1 MRGSFISFKNL
12 VISLF
17 FLLLIFTSLY
27 IVLLF
32 TAGETQ
38 GIPSIFLPVFLTLIL
53 MLAGVFTLYL
63 IAQKRAKELQQA
75 LLGIRDEEWQR
86 YESLTLLLRKMG
98 WFDHLDAVARLIRE
112 KSGTIQMQQSERL
125 ALLSSMVEGV
135 LAVDN
140 GERVLIVNKAAGEL
154 FAVDGEKAAGRM
166 LHEVIRNMAVQKL
179 VAQVLAGGQAV
190 EGEITVLGEEERKL
204 LAHGSPLRDAAGEQI
219 GIIVVFND
227 ITKLEKY
234 ERIRQDFV
242 ANVSH
247 ELKTPITAIKGFVE
261 TLRSHKP
268 LDPTDNA
275 HFLEIIAEETDRM
288 NAIVNDLLALTSVE
302 HDDESAETELTQMPI
317 KPVAEIAITSLET
330 KARERNITLELQSP
344 EDVTAEI
351 NTALMEQALV
361 NLLDNAIKYSESG
374 KTVRVEITADD
385 QTVRIAVRDQ
395 GIGIDKRYIPRLTER
410 FFRVDKSRSRK
421 QGGTGLGLA
430 IVKHIVKA
438 HHGELSIESEP
449 GLGSTFTI
457 IIPLIPLN
465 PS

>member
-1 MRGSFISFKNL
+1 MRGSFITSRHL
-12 VISLF
+12 ILSVLF
-17 FLLLIFTSLY
+17 ILLCCLLL
-27 IVLLF
+27 LLW
-32 TAGETQ
+32 
-38 GIPSIFLPVFLTLIL
+38 
-53 MLAGVFTLYL
+53 FTLTT
-63 IAQKRAKELQQA
+63 ATPVELSTVILPISFAFCLLVGGLLVHCFILRRKSLRLYRGLQSISVENWQQ
-75 LLGIRDEEWQR
+75 
-86 YESLTLLLRKMG
+86 YESLTLLLRKTG
-98 WFDHLDAVARLIRE
+98 WFDGLDAIKVLIQG
-112 KSGTIQMQQSERL
+112 KDDTIQRQQSERL

-140 GERVLIVNKAAGEL
+140 QERVLIVNQAAGEL
-154 FAVDGEKAAGRM
+154 FGVDGANAAGRM

-179 VAQVLAGGQAV
+179 VTQVFAGGRAV
-190 EGEITVLGEEERKL
+190 EGEITVLAEEERKL

-219 GIIVVFND
+219 GVIVVFND

-261 TLRSHKP
+261 TLRSRKP
-268 LDPTDNA
+268 LEPADAA

-302 HDDESAETELTQMPI
+302 HDDESAETELTPMPI
-317 KPVAEIAITSLET
+317 KPVAQAAMVALEA
-330 KARERNITLELQSP
+330 KARKHGIVMELESP
-344 EDVTAEI
+344 PEI
-351 NTALMEQALV
+351 SAPVNAPLLEQALA
-361 NLLDNAIKYSESG
+361 NLLDNAIKYSEPG

-385 QTVRIAVRDQ
+385 QTIRIAVRDQ

-430 IVKHIVKA
+430 IVKHIVKVN
-438 HHGELSIESEP
+438 HGELNIESEP
-449 GLGSTFTI
+449 GVGSTFTI
-457 IIPLIPLN
+457 ILPLISSN
-465 PS
+465 SH

>member
-1 MRGSFISFKNL
+1 MRGSFITSHQL
-12 VISLF
+12 ILSIV
-17 FLLLIFTSLY
+17 FLLLCCLLLLLWFTLTPVKPAELSSLILPLSIAFCLLVAGLVILY
-27 IVLLF
+27 ILLRRKSF
-32 TAGETQ
+32 KLYRGLQ
-38 GIPSIFLPVFLTLIL
+38 SS
-53 MLAGVFTLYL
+53 LA
-63 IAQKRAKELQQA
+63 ENWQQ
-75 LLGIRDEEWQR
+75 
-86 YESLTLLLRKMG
+86 YESLTLLLRKTG
-98 WFDHLDAVARLIRE
+98 WFDQLEAIKELIQGKNE
-112 KSGTIQMQQSERL
+112 TIQRQQSERL

-140 GERVLIVNKAAGEL
+140 QERVLIVNKAAGEL
-154 FAVDGEKAAGRM
+154 FDVDGANAAGRM

-179 VAQVLAGGQAV
+179 VSHVFAEGRAV

-204 LAHGSPLRDAAGEQI
+204 LAHASPLRDAAGEQI
-219 GIIVVFND
+219 GVIVVFND

-261 TLRSHKP
+261 TLRSRKP
-268 LDPTDNA
+268 LDAADSA

-302 HDDESAETELTQMPI
+302 HDDESAETVLTQLPV
-317 KPVAEIAITSLET
+317 KPVAQAAMVALEA
-330 KARERNITLELQSP
+330 KAREHGIALELESAP
-344 EDVTAEI
+344 DISALI
-351 NTALMEQALV
+351 NAPLFEQALI
-361 NLLDNAIKYSESG
+361 NLLDNAINYSEPG
-374 KTVRVEITADD
+374 KAVRMEITADD
-385 QTVRIAVRDQ
+385 QTACIAVRDQ

-438 HHGELSIESEP
+438 HYGELSIESEP
-449 GLGSTFTI
+449 GVGSTFTI
-457 IIPLIPLN
+457 ILPLISSN
-465 PS
+465 SN